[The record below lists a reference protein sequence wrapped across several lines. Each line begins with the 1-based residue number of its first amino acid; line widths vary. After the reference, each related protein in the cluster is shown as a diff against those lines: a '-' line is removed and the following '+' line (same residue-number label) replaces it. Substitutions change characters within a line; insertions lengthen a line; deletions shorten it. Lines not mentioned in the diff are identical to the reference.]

1 MGVGNDHC
9 PYEIVNFA
17 AHILAYCSK
26 YMKFPIALLVAGSAI
41 SLISLA
47 GCSGT
52 PKDTE
57 TNDEAIISRTVHD
70 MEMLS
75 SENGQKTQLMRAS
88 LVEEHAFARPAF
100 AEYPRGVE
108 AIGYDSLGQNA
119 ASRVIADYALHWTER
134 DLWELKGNVLVEG
147 ESGEKLYT
155 QQLFWD
161 RKIKKIY
168 SNVDSRVENGT
179 DVLYITGFEAIDDL
193 SQWTSRGLTGTVGFD
208 VEPTEDEPV
217 ADSTAVSGDPGPVP
231 EPSPDLDPA
240 AVSAPASAPVPLPV
254 DPLTVGQ

>member
-1 MGVGNDHC
+1 MGIRNDHC

-17 AHILAYCSK
+17 SHILTHCSK
-26 YMKFPIALLVAGSAI
+26 YLKFPIALLVAGSAI

-47 GCSGT
+47 GCSGGS
-52 PKDTE
+52 KDAA

-75 SENGQKTQLMRAS
+75 SENGLKTQLMRAS
-88 LVEEHAFARPAF
+88 IVEEHAFARPAF

-108 AIGYDSLGQNA
+108 AIGYDSLGINPS
-119 ASRVIADYALHWTER
+119 SRVIADYALHWTER

-168 SNVDSRVENGT
+168 SNVDSRVENGG
-179 DVLYITGFEAIDDL
+179 DVLYGTGFEAIDDF
-193 SQWTSRGLTGTVGFD
+193 SQWTFRGLTGTVGFD
-208 VEPTEDEPV
+208 MESDGNEPA
-217 ADSTAVSGDPGPVP
+217 ADSTSMPDDPGFTPV
-231 EPSPDLDPA
+231 L
-240 AVSAPASAPVPLPV
+240 LPV
-254 DPLTVGQ
+254 DSLTAGQ